1 MWPRLYGVTGGVQE
15 EEKDEAGEEGASR
28 AGGLPGSEDSKG
40 VTTVGDEIDEVSA
53 TASDTVDGVSERGEV
68 AVPLTLGDVVLSLAV
83 LPMRGRRDCSWSN
96 SKSSRRCVS
105 ASFC

>member
-1 MWPRLYGVTGGVQE
+1 M

-28 AGGLPGSEDSKG
+28 EGGLPGSEESKG
-40 VTTVGDEIDEVSA
+40 VNTVGEVSA
-53 TASDTVDGVSERGEV
+53 TASATGDEVSGRGKV
-68 AVPLTLGDVVLSLAV
+68 AVPLTLGGVVLSLAV
-83 LPMRGRRDCSWSN
+83 LSVLSLGRRCSWSN